1 MLEVAKAHAG
11 AAKTWAK
18 GGCEGKKGHSG
29 EHRGPFAGHR
39 GPFGGHRLQGDE
51 EGRPHHGHHGK
62 HHRGHRLGHMLHQ
75 ILRFFLVP
83 ALLGVIGGLLASA
96 VGMLVGQFIVF
107 IWTHFHRGGRRGNI
121 RIIEVAVQED
131 EKDALV
137 LETEDLP
144 PQYTDIEAVTRG
156 KEIH

>member
-1 MLEVAKAHAG
+1 MLEAAKAHADV
-11 AAKTWAK
+11 AKTWAK
-18 GGCEGKKGHSG
+18 GGCEGKKEHSG
-29 EHRGPFAGHR
+29 EHRGPFGGHR
-39 GPFGGHRLQGDE
+39 GPFSGHRSQDDD
-51 EGRPHHGHHGK
+51 GRHPDHGHHGK

-75 ILRFFLVP
+75 TLRFFIVP

-107 IWTHFHRGGRRGNI
+107 IWTRFHHCGRRGSN
-121 RIIEVAVQED
+121 RIIEVTVQED

-144 PQYTDIEAVTRG
+144 PQYTDVEAVTVG